1 MNLIFLAGIGSDL
14 AEMGKNTAH
23 TFGVDWPHFIAQVI
37 SFCIVALLLQRFAYK
52 PILKVL
58 AERRRQIAEG
68 LDNAEKIKVQLL
80 RTEEQRK
87 EVLTE
92 AGEQAAKI
100 IEEAR
105 AVAERE
111 LAKRSQEAIAT
122 AQQIIEKARQSNDA
136 ELARMKAELRR
147 EVGRLVV
154 ETTAKVT
161 GKILT
166 MDDQKRLA
174 EETNKQLAA

>member
-1 MNLIFLAGIGSDL
+1 MNSLFLASIGTDL

-23 TFGVDWPHFIAQVI
+23 TFGVDWPHFSAQVI

-92 AGEQAAKI
+92 AGAQASKI

-105 AVAERE
+105 AVAEKE
-111 LAKRSQEAIAT
+111 LVKRSQEAIAT
-122 AQQIIEKARQSNDA
+122 AQQIIEKARQSNEA
-136 ELARMKAELRR
+136 ELARMKTELRK
-147 EVGRLVV
+147 EVGRLIV

-161 GKILT
+161 GKVLT